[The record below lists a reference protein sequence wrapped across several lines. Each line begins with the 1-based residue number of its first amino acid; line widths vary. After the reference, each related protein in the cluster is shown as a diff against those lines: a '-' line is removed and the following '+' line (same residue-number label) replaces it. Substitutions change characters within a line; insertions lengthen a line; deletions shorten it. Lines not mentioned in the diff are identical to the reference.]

1 MQNAVQHFQPLFSRK
16 FLCQRAHDF
25 EMSERVRDN
34 AGKPR
39 PCRLDFLRLNS
50 KREIL
55 CFHKPV
61 VAVFKLRTEH
71 LRVTFA
77 DMVKVVAL
85 RRDFNALYKV
95 LVVHASAHKRKLHAD
110 RSVMGVI
117 HIAERFKNGSLV
129 VGLCKLIIHIFKLN
143 AA

>member
-1 MQNAVQHFQPLFSRK
+1 MQNAVQHFQPLFARK
-16 FLCQRAHDF
+16 LLCQRAHDF

-34 AGKPR
+34 AGKPC
-39 PCRLDFLRLNS
+39 PCRLDILRFNG

-55 CFHKPV
+55 HFHKTV
-61 VAVFKLRTEH
+61 VAVFKLRAEH

-95 LVVHASAHKRKLHAD
+95 LAVHAPTHK
-110 RSVMGVI
+110 
-117 HIAERFKNGSLV
+117 
-129 VGLCKLIIHIFKLN
+129 
-143 AA
+143 